1 MKVSNGYQ
9 LYPDG
14 EIFAKVPKWEYGF
27 NRFRFLASYC
37 ATAVFKFDEATYGE
51 LAKNL
56 VIEIGCK
63 INAMRYG
70 FYDLSYPGGYGIFV
84 FDWRLKNGY
93 SLSLRGDE
101 KGDYTVIV
109 SPKKGGTFK
118 ETVLSLGALCDME
131 SVVYADAAS
140 PYFRLISEFER
151 ADLRG
156 EILRTVIPEADLNA
170 GSFSEGK
177 MLAKLLNLQDITKVE
192 VIRLVTKNRFL
203 ENYQSLRSVPI
214 FMRDAIEKAIA
225 LPGGRTRTLR
235 TVSEQGVR
243 RCEKLCV

>member
-84 FDWRLKNGY
+84 FDGGSKTATASRCAEMKKEITRSSFLRRREVLLKKLCFRWAH
-93 SLSLRGDE
+93 SA
-101 KGDYTVIV
+101 TW
-109 SPKKGGTFK
+109 SP
-118 ETVLSLGALCDME
+118 LCMRMQL
-131 SVVYADAAS
+131 
-140 PYFRLISEFER
+140 RLIS
-151 ADLRG
+151 A
-156 EILRTVIPEADLNA
+156 
-170 GSFSEGK
+170 
-177 MLAKLLNLQDITKVE
+177 
-192 VIRLVTKNRFL
+192 
-203 ENYQSLRSVPI
+203 
-214 FMRDAIEKAIA
+214 
-225 LPGGRTRTLR
+225 
-235 TVSEQGVR
+235 
-243 RCEKLCV
+243 